1 MMDGLELPV
10 GARFRVHQGSRSF
23 PAVVVAGS
31 CCACC
36 DINRS
41 ERLCATL
48 ECRSFARNDGVSV
61 VFQKEEEGG
70 EQ

>member
-1 MMDGLELPV
+1 MDGIELPV
-10 GARFRVHQGSRSF
+10 GTRFRVHRGGRSF

-31 CCACC
+31 CCAYC
-36 DINRS
+36 DISRF

-61 VFQKEEEGG
+61 VFQMEEEGG